1 MLVDSVGIEPTQPE
15 VMDLQSIATL
25 QLCRLSVIGG
35 VERTRTAV
43 LDAKLILHLV
53 ETLAT
58 PILFYCKHP

>member
-15 VMDLQSIATL
+15 VMDLQSTATL

-43 LDAKLILHLV
+43 LDANLILHLV
-53 ETLAT
+53 ETLTT
-58 PILFYCKHP
+58 PILF